1 MILGSAGL
9 PVLHFVVFGRNLG
22 CNEESFPQ
30 VKLKKSKKSY
40 LVWHDFT
47 PTFTSILW
55 LEAYSVYAHEIIV
68 FPEESVG

>member
-1 MILGSAGL
+1 MILGCAGL
-9 PVLHFVVFGRNLG
+9 FVLHFVVFGRNLG

-30 VKLKKSKKSY
+30 VKLKKFKESY
-40 LVWHDFT
+40 LVYDLT

-55 LEAYSVYAHEIIV
+55 LETDSFYAHEIIV